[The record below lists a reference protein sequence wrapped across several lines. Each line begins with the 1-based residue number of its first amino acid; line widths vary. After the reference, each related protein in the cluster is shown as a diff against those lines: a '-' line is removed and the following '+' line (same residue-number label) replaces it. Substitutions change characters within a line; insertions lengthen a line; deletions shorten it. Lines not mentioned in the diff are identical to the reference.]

1 MRRKKKNV
9 WLLTL
14 SILSLSSFIYF
25 INSFS
30 PSSNLPIANY
40 QIPIIPAFFLVF
52 FIFLFFL
59 SSYLLDNFRRAITI
73 GVLICLYFTLR
84 LFDLNNPLYIILL
97 VALFISIELFLK
109 KRV

>member
-40 QIPIIPAFFLVF
+40 QVPIIPAFFLVF

-59 SSYLLDNFRRAITI
+59 SSYLLGNLRRSIMI
-73 GVLICLYFTLR
+73 GVLICIYFILR
-84 LFDLNNPLYIILL
+84 LFDLNNSLYVLL
-97 VALFISIELFLK
+97 LIALFISLELFFK
-109 KRV
+109 KKA